1 MHGRFAAGGAD
12 AGIHHAKGIQVIGA
26 GAHYL
31 ESGVDGVIAVV
42 AFGCGPDSVML
53 DVLQRHARRQTGKP
67 FMVLTLDEHTA
78 EAGLLTRLEAFVD
91 MLERRKL
98 RPAISG
104 QQVYRKE
111 Q

>member
-1 MHGRFAAGGAD
+1 
-12 AGIHHAKGIQVIGA
+12 
-26 GAHYL
+26 
-31 ESGVDGVIAVV
+31 
-42 AFGCGPDSVML
+42 
-53 DVLQRHARRQTGKP
+53 
-67 FMVLTLDEHTA
+67 MVLTLDEHTA